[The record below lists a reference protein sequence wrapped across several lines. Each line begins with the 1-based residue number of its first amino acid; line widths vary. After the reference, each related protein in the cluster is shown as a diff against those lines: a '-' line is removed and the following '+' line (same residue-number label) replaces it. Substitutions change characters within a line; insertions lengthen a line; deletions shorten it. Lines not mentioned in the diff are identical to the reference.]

1 MSIYLGSFI
10 IQILAFGIL
19 YWLLK
24 KYAFGPLL
32 SVMQKRQESIENQIQ
47 TAEKNRVDAEQY
59 LKEQKEAI
67 QAARQEA
74 QQIVENAKTS
84 SKKEAEEIVRSAR
97 DEAERL
103 KEQAV
108 QQIKHETDQAIAKLR
123 EQVGSLSV
131 ILASKI
137 IEKELDE
144 KAQSQLIEDFMK
156 EVGDRL

>member
-10 IQILAFGIL
+10 IQILAFAIL
-19 YWLLK
+19 YWLLQ

-32 SVMQKRQESIENQIQ
+32 GVMQKRQESIENQIK
-47 TAEKNRVDAEQY
+47 TAEKNRTDAEQY

-74 QQIVENAKTS
+74 QQIVENAKAS

-103 KEQAV
+103 KNQAV
-108 QQIKHETDQAIAKLR
+108 QQIKHETDQAVAKLR

-144 KAQSQLIEDFMK
+144 KAQSQLIDDFMK